1 MVQDDGTAP
10 IIAPAIEVGDDRDRK
25 GEEASTSAAA
35 AAALKES
42 GNGFNTML
50 TYKHYI
56 THSYKLLCDPQNVPL
71 RLRPQLH
78 PLVATI
84 V

>member
-10 IIAPAIEVGDDRDRK
+10 IIAPAIEVGDDGDRK
-25 GEEASTSAAA
+25 IEAASTSAA

-42 GNGFNTML
+42 GNGFNTR

-56 THSYKLLCDPQNVPL
+56 THSYKLLCDQQNVPL
-71 RLRPQLH
+71 RLLPQLH